1 MVNFFRGICKTGEI
15 KTTVSFTGIDFFSVA
30 VHELGHSLGLAHSPE
45 RDSVMFP
52 YFKGFNDNPARLA
65 YDDVLAMYDMYGK
78 NHFSLIPNLRVEDT
92 IHMQIS
98 HASKCSTQ
106 TDILSV

>member
-1 MVNFFRGICKTGEI
+1 MVNFFRGFFLNRKIMILC
-15 KTTVSFTGIDFFSVA
+15 FLGIDFFSVA
-30 VHELGHSLGLAHSPE
+30 VHELGHSLGLAHSPA

-78 NHFSLIPNLRVEDT
+78 NHLPFFHYLIIYVWKR
-92 IHMQIS
+92 
-98 HASKCSTQ
+98 
-106 TDILSV
+106 